1 MYDITKYVYVCV
13 YIYRYVYLLSWSINI
28 IVSANYLIARTV
40 ASSRHSD
47 KAPFATVAIDA
58 KQK

>member
-1 MYDITKYVYVCV
+1 MYDITNYAYECV

-28 IVSANYLIARTV
+28 IVSANYLIARTA
-40 ASSRHSD
+40 ASSRHRD

-58 KQK
+58 KQR